1 MKTLTMKTQGEMEA
15 EVSGGLSRILLS
27 SFGRGPRSIRTNMIP
42 LGLVV
47 IMDNVLT
54 KPEAI
59 LMLCESSSNLFRSMR
74 DSMLEVYQSD
84 IFQMVVEATGSEVNN
99 MHHKMAND
107 GEESFVFSLK
117 SQPEYKVRRAV

>member
-1 MKTLTMKTQGEMEA
+1 MQTLTMKTQGEMEA

-27 SFGRGPRSIRTNMIP
+27 SFGRGPRNIRSAMIP

-47 IMDNVLT
+47 MMNHILT
-54 KPEAI
+54 NAEAQ
-59 LMLCESSSNLFRSMR
+59 LMLCESGSKLFRSMR
-74 DSMLEVYQSD
+74 DSMLEVYKSNILQ
-84 IFQMVVEATGSEVNN
+84 IVEEATGSEVNN
-99 MHHKMAND
+99 MHYKMAED